1 MRLGDGCVRG
11 RYVLRRVSQGLEHG
25 GVLLIRL
32 SDELFGRKLTVLHSN
47 HRDRIGGNRRPAID
61 VTNDLVERDGGVAAV
76 KAPDDVLRAVSGLP
90 ALLTSVLSS
99 EQQRNTDPLS
109 KVIPTSRSS

>member
-1 MRLGDGCVRG
+1 M
-11 RYVLRRVSQGLEHG
+11 
-25 GVLLIRL
+25 LIRL
-32 SDELFGRKLTVLHSN
+32 SDELFGRKLPVLHSN